1 MTKSLDILSSF
12 LQVSTWLTESLEL
25 DDLLPALIKSAIE
38 LVPSADAGSLL
49 LYDEKENKLL
59 IRAAYNYGSEVVG
72 LKLSVDSGIAGW
84 VFQNRQATIVN
95 DFSTDYRTHFFP
107 GQDVIA
113 PIKSMI
119 DAPLCVKDKVI
130 GVISFDNLS
139 KSFAFNEEDLRIVR
153 FFANNAAIAIERSR
167 LYEDLKQQNQQLQ
180 ILYQKSQEA
189 VKLRNDFLNCATHEL
204 RTPLCAI
211 IGFAEL
217 LLNTP
222 TQNNNSMSNKHHQ
235 WLEVIYQSSQDMLN
249 LINGILDLSALL
261 ANRMPLHPQSF
272 HLKHLVEE
280 LIQLTKRWIKDK
292 PIDINY
298 IIDMNLP
305 GLYLD
310 QNRLSQILLGLLSNA
325 AKFTKAGNITIEAKI
340 INSERFSISV
350 SDTGIGIR
358 AEHIDLIFEDFGRV
372 DNSTTRDNNGLGIG
386 LSITKRLCQIMGGTI
401 SVKST
406 YDAGST
412 FTIEL
417 PINGSHLTN

>member
-72 LKLSVDSGIAGW
+72 LKLSIDSGIAGW

-95 DFSTDYRTHFFP
+95 DFSADYRTHFFP

-139 KSFAFNEEDLRIVR
+139 KNFAFNEEDLRIVR

-180 ILYQKSQEA
+180 VLYQKSQEA

-222 TQNNNSMSNKHHQ
+222 NQNNNMSNKHRQ

-249 LINGILDLSALL
+249 LINGILDLSSLL

-272 HLKHLVEE
+272 HLKRLVEE
-280 LIQLTKRWIKDK
+280 LVESTKRWIKDK
-292 PIDINY
+292 PIDISY
-298 IIDMNLP
+298 MVDGNLP
-305 GLYLD
+305 NLYLD
-310 QNRLSQILLGLLSNA
+310 QSRLSQILLGLLSNA
-325 AKFTKAGNITIEAKI
+325 IKFTKTGSITIEAKT
-340 INSERFSISV
+340 INSERFFISI
-350 SDTGIGIR
+350 SDTGIGIK

-406 YDAGST
+406 YDVGST

-417 PINGSHLTN
+417 PINSSHLRN

>member
-72 LKLSVDSGIAGW
+72 LKLSIDSGIAGW

-139 KSFAFNEEDLRIVR
+139 KTFAFNEEDLRIVR

-167 LYEDLKQQNQQLQ
+167 LYEDLKQQNHQLQ
-180 ILYQKSQEA
+180 VLYQKSQEA

-222 TQNNNSMSNKHHQ
+222 NQNNNMSNKHHQ

-249 LINGILDLSALL
+249 LINGILDLSSLL
-261 ANRMPLHPQSF
+261 ANRMPLHPKSF

-280 LIQLTKRWIKDK
+280 LIQPTKRWIKDK
-292 PIDINY
+292 PIDISY
-298 IIDMNLP
+298 MIDGNLP
-305 GLYLD
+305 NLYLD
-310 QNRLSQILLGLLSNA
+310 QSRLSQILLGLLSNA
-325 AKFTKAGNITIEAKI
+325 AKFTKIGIITIEAKA
-340 INSERFSISV
+340 INSDRFFISI
-350 SDTGIGIR
+350 SDTGIGIK

-406 YDAGST
+406 YDVGST

-417 PINGSHLTN
+417 PINGSLLAN

>member
-25 DDLLPALIKSAIE
+25 DELLPALIKSAIE

-139 KSFAFNEEDLRIVR
+139 KTFAFTEEDLRIVR

-167 LYEDLKQQNQQLQ
+167 LYENLKQQNQQLQ

-222 TQNNNSMSNKHHQ
+222 TQNMSNKHRQ

-249 LINGILDLSALL
+249 LINGILD
-261 ANRMPLHPQSF
+261 PQSF

-280 LIQLTKRWIKDK
+280 LIQPTKRWIKDK

-298 IIDMNLP
+298 IIDINLP

-310 QNRLSQILLGLLSNA
+310 QSRVSQVLLGLLSNA
-325 AKFTKAGNITIEAKI
+325 AKFTKAGNITIEAKV
-340 INSERFSISV
+340 INSERFFISV
-350 SDTGIGIR
+350 SDTGIGIK

-386 LSITKRLCQIMGGTI
+386 LSITKRLCQMMGGSI
-401 SVKST
+401 SVEST
-406 YDAGST
+406 YDVGST

-417 PINGSHLTN
+417 PINGSHLGN

>member
-72 LKLSVDSGIAGW
+72 LKLSIDSGIAGW

-139 KSFAFNEEDLRIVR
+139 KTFAFNEEDLRIVR

-180 ILYQKSQEA
+180 VLYQKSQEA

-222 TQNNNSMSNKHHQ
+222 NQNNNMSNKHHQ

-249 LINGILDLSALL
+249 LINGILDLSSLL
-261 ANRMPLHPQSF
+261 ANRMPLHPKSF

-292 PIDINY
+292 PIDISY
-298 IIDMNLP
+298 MIDGNLP
-305 GLYLD
+305 NLYLD
-310 QNRLSQILLGLLSNA
+310 QSRLSQILLGLLSNA
-325 AKFTKAGNITIEAKI
+325 AKFTKIGIITIEAKA
-340 INSERFSISV
+340 INSDRFFISI
-350 SDTGIGIR
+350 SDTGIGIK

-406 YDAGST
+406 YDVGST

-417 PINGSHLTN
+417 PINGSLLAN

>member
-25 DDLLPALIKSAIE
+25 DELLPALIKSAIE

-72 LKLSVDSGIAGW
+72 LKLSIDRGIAGW

-139 KSFAFNEEDLRIVR
+139 KTFAFTEEDLRIVR

-167 LYEDLKQQNQQLQ
+167 LYENLKQQNQQLQ

-222 TQNNNSMSNKHHQ
+222 TQNMSNKHRQ

-280 LIQLTKRWIKDK
+280 LIQPTKRWIKDK

-298 IIDMNLP
+298 IIDINLP

-310 QNRLSQILLGLLSNA
+310 QSRVSQVLLGLLSNA
-325 AKFTKAGNITIEAKI
+325 AKFTKVGNITIEAKV
-340 INSERFSISV
+340 INSERFFISV
-350 SDTGIGIR
+350 SDTGIGIK

-386 LSITKRLCQIMGGTI
+386 LSITKRLCQMMGGSI
-401 SVKST
+401 SVEST
-406 YDAGST
+406 YDVGST

-417 PINGSHLTN
+417 PINGSHLGN

>member
-49 LYDEKENKLL
+49 LYDEKENRLL

-222 TQNNNSMSNKHHQ
+222 TQNMSNKHHQ

-261 ANRMPLHPQSF
+261 ANRMLLHPQNF
-272 HLKHLVEE
+272 QLKHLVEE
-280 LIQLTKRWIKDK
+280 LIQPSKRWIKDK

-298 IIDMNLP
+298 IIDVNLP

-310 QNRLSQILLGLLSNA
+310 QSRLSQILLGLLSNA
-325 AKFTKAGNITIEAKI
+325 AKFTKSGNITIEAKV
-340 INSERFSISV
+340 INSERFFISV
-350 SDTGIGIR
+350 SDTGIGIK

-386 LSITKRLCQIMGGTI
+386 LSITKRLCQMMGGSI

-406 YDAGST
+406 YNVGST

-417 PINGSHLTN
+417 PINGSHLIN

>member
-72 LKLSVDSGIAGW
+72 LKLSIDSGIAGW

-139 KSFAFNEEDLRIVR
+139 KTFAFNEEDLRIVR

-180 ILYQKSQEA
+180 VLYQKSQEA

-222 TQNNNSMSNKHHQ
+222 NQNNNMSNKHHQ

-249 LINGILDLSALL
+249 LINGILDLSSLL
-261 ANRMPLHPQSF
+261 ANRMPLHPKSF

-280 LIQLTKRWIKDK
+280 LIQPTKRWIKDK
-292 PIDINY
+292 PIDISY
-298 IIDMNLP
+298 MIDGNLP
-305 GLYLD
+305 NLYLD
-310 QNRLSQILLGLLSNA
+310 QSRLSQILLGLLSNA
-325 AKFTKAGNITIEAKI
+325 AKFTKIGIITIEAKA
-340 INSERFSISV
+340 INSDRFFISI
-350 SDTGIGIR
+350 SDTGIGIK

-406 YDAGST
+406 YDVGST

-417 PINGSHLTN
+417 PINGSLLAN

>member
-72 LKLSVDSGIAGW
+72 LKLSIDSGIAGW

-139 KSFAFNEEDLRIVR
+139 KNFAFNEEDLRIVR

-180 ILYQKSQEA
+180 VLYQKSQEA

-222 TQNNNSMSNKHHQ
+222 NQNNNMSNKHHQ

-249 LINGILDLSALL
+249 LINGILDLSSLL

-280 LIQLTKRWIKDK
+280 LIQSTKRWIKDK
-292 PIDINY
+292 PIDISY
-298 IIDMNLP
+298 AIDGNLP
-305 GLYLD
+305 NLYLD
-310 QNRLSQILLGLLSNA
+310 QSRLSQILLGLLSNA
-325 AKFTKAGNITIEAKI
+325 IKFTKTGNITIEAKA
-340 INSERFSISV
+340 INSERFFISI
-350 SDTGIGIR
+350 SDTGIGIKP
-358 AEHIDLIFEDFGRV
+358 EHIDLIFEDFGRV

-406 YDAGST
+406 YDVGST

-417 PINGSHLTN
+417 PINSSHLRN